1 MARKRERK
9 KFSIGTDKPAVQ
21 NQAAKLD
28 PDDPKLKAFAKGAK
42 TRTVEA
48 DAGTDLDPKA
58 KPNKT
63 LTLRLNDY
71 QLELLRRVSEQES
84 RSIQKTL
91 VWHLVPLL
99 EARLESEAK
108 SE

>member
-1 MARKRERK
+1 MARKKERK
-9 KFSIGTDKPAVQ
+9 KFTIGTEKPSAETQ
-21 NQAAKLD
+21 KLN

-48 DAGTDLDPKA
+48 DSGADLDPKA
-58 KPNKT
+58 KQNKT

-71 QLELLRRVSEQES
+71 QLELLRKVAELES

-99 EARLESEAK
+99 EKKIEADTNP
-108 SE
+108 